1 MKQLIPQ
8 LKIDKAAR
16 EHALIKNDEHEITF
30 MLSKS
35 DFKSGVQF
43 ALNEIQPLICEFTE
57 WCAENYC
64 SVVNEKFKYWLKGY
78 YQNKDNSYTTQQLL
92 EEFINSKNK

>member
-8 LKIDKAAR
+8 SKIDEAAKKY
-16 EHALIKNDEHEITF
+16 ALLKNNEHEITF

-43 ALNEIQPLICEFTE
+43 ALNKIQPLMVEFAEWVAKRYTLSLYNE
-57 WCAENYC
+57 WCSLGMPTIN
-64 SVVNEKFKYWLKGY
+64 
-78 YQNKDNSYTTQQLL
+78 TTQQLL
-92 EEFINSKNK
+92 EEFIKSKQNPDH